1 MANTSEIDYLLTTR
15 ASSLKETTLDNYKN
29 YYRRLR
35 LLVRRPI
42 IDTAEAEIIRDIDN
56 GTYTDADTKNPAKIG
71 LKLPVS
77 IKSSILNVA
86 IVIRQLY
93 NLPVDKLILYRKSLK
108 GDILEAN
115 VDRAKELKD
124 TLPTYKT
131 LVDYTDKLF
140 EEGQYVKYVINYLLI
155 SLGVRNMDL
164 NLIIT
169 RDNSLVNNTDNW
181 LVIRKTSIR
190 YLRYNFKTADA
201 YECRENEIKND
212 KLRQSL
218 EEILGEDDETYL
230 LQTADGERLKTVN
243 LNKYI
248 SRATYKGLGQAKYFK
263 IMLNRN
269 KTDIERLSVNRGT
282 NFKTMIEHYDIS
294 FKDLEGKQK
303 ALRLAD
309 KLKDKSAVCRSKI
322 PEGESGADRLK
333 AKATKKKTELE
344 KSHAELSEI
353 KIKADE
359 RLKNA
364 REKRALEPAD
374 KSKRRLKVQRKIKLN
389 RTND

>member
-1 MANTSEIDYLLTTR
+1 MANTSEIDYLLKTR
-15 ASSLKETTLDNYKN
+15 AGSLKETTLDNYKN

-42 IDTAEAEIIRDIDN
+42 VDTAESEIIRDIDN
-56 GTYTDADTKNPAKIG
+56 GVYTDDDTKNPAKIG
-71 LKLPVS
+71 LKLPVN

-93 NLPVDKLILYRKSLK
+93 ALPVDKLILYRKSLK

-115 VDRAKELKD
+115 VDRAKDLKD

-131 LVDYTDKLF
+131 ITDYTDKLF
-140 EEGQYVKYVINYLLI
+140 DDGKYVKYVINYLLI

-169 RDNSLVNNTDNW
+169 RDNSLVDSSDNW

-218 EEILGEDDETYL
+218 EAILGDDDQTYL

-248 SRATYKGLGQAKYFK
+248 SRATYKDLGQAKYFK

-282 NFKTMIEHYDIS
+282 NFKTMIEHYDIN

-303 ALRLAD
+303 ALKLAD

-333 AKATKKKTELE
+333 AKATKKKCEIQKSHTEL
-344 KSHAELSEI
+344 AENKTKLDEAI
-353 KIKADE
+353 K
-359 RLKNA
+359 LA
-364 REKRALEPAD
+364 REQRATEPVG
-374 KSKRRLKVQRKIKLN
+374 KSKRKLKIKQGE
-389 RTND
+389 